1 MIMIRMAI
9 LLRIVCQIMMM
20 ITIMFSNDDDDDENL
35 VQ

>member
-1 MIMIRMAI
+1 MIMIRLTI

-20 ITIMFSNDDDDDENL
+20 ITIMFSNDDDDENR